1 MRGRA
6 AVVDNN
12 HNVLELRDDVLVPV
26 VADLDVDHLRAGP
39 AVDTEEHQIVNFTG
53 VVHVRGTHSE
63 DIELGIR
70 QADRRGESVYALCML
85 TQKAK
90 RTIIP

>member
-12 HNVLELRDDVLVPV
+12 HDVLELRDDVLVPV
-26 VADLDVDHLRAGP
+26 VADLDVDHLRARP
-39 AVDTEEHQIVNFTG
+39 AVDTEEHQIVNPTG
-53 VVHVRGTHSE
+53 VVYVRGTHSE
-63 DIELGIR
+63 DIELFIR
-70 QADRRGESVYALCML
+70 QADRGRESVYALCTL

-90 RTIIP
+90 HTIGP